1 MAGYPDKQ
9 FIGVSADRG
18 TFSRRLALGSLQ
30 SDCELD
36 TDLREYK
43 EFEEFKNRS
52 QESGG
57 AGQGMGADWRGAAL
71 TRASRL
77 TAFALWYVGP
87 RRVRTGASRERPS
100 VWLLYRPIG
109 QRHWVKVWRWVILG
123 SRLLSRFP
131 VATRDRAKYRQV

>member
-109 QRHWVKVWRWVILG
+109 QRHWVKVWR
-123 SRLLSRFP
+123 
-131 VATRDRAKYRQV
+131 